1 MASNS
6 LPPVPKDQ
14 IGEIYSWRE
23 WFNNLG
29 TYIQKAQTG
38 GNVWTILQGGTGA
51 SNANDARTNLG
62 IGTIGTQNA
71 NNVAITG
78 GSISGTTLNSSNAT
92 ITGGSVAYTT
102 ITNTP
107 IGSFFDTTTQTASA
121 NTPTTVTFNNTDI
134 SSNVSLGTPTSRVV
148 VTKSGKYNIF
158 FSVQASNTA
167 ATADNVYAWF
177 RINGTDATN
186 SAGVIAVPPKVGIVN
201 GSILFSWSIPYSLNA
216 NDYIELV
223 WLTVG
228 GTSSLT
234 SVAAS
239 TSPAIPAAP
248 SAAISVDF
256 LTNL

>member
-78 GSISGTTLNSSNAT
+78 GY
-92 ITGGSVAYTT
+92 ITGTNLAGSSIPMEDVVVAF
-102 ITNTP
+102 
-107 IGSFFDTTTQTASA
+107 GAFEDTTTQTASA
-121 NTPTTVTFNNTDI
+121 NTPTAITFNTTDYSNNVSIVSSSRIKVGTVGLYNLQFSAQVENTD
-134 SSNVSLGTPTSRVV
+134 TSEHEV
-148 VTKSGKYNIF
+148 NI
-158 FSVQASNTA
+158 
-167 ATADNVYAWF
+167 WL
-177 RINGTDATN
+177 RKNGTDVTGTN
-186 SAGVIAVPPKVGIVN
+186 GIITVPKSHGGTPGAVIA
-201 GSILFSWSIPYSLNA
+201 SWNYYIQLAA
-216 NDYIELV
+216 NDYVELYWATDSTQV
-223 WLTVG
+223 TLPFH
-228 GTSSLT
+228 
-234 SVAAS
+234 AAI
-239 TSPAIPAAP
+239 TSPYNRP
-248 SAAISVDF
+248 STPSIIATINQINA
-256 LTNL
+256 

>member
-62 IGTIGTQNA
+62 VGTLGTQNA

-78 GSISGTTLNSSNAT
+78 GS
-92 ITGGSVAYTT
+92 VAYTT
-102 ITNTP
+102 VTNTP

-121 NTPTTVTFNNTDI
+121 NTPTAITFNSTDI
-134 SSNVSLGTPTSRVV
+134 SSSVSLGTPTSRIV
-148 VTKSGKYNIF
+148 VTKSGKYNVA

-201 GSILFSWSIPYSLNA
+201 GSILFSWSVPYSLNA

-234 SVAAS
+234 ATPLS